1 MKTVSIDE
9 LNIALSE
16 YVKTSQDELILI
28 TKNGLPV
35 AALSLVVDPEELE
48 RLMLANS
55 SKFNDLLDNSRRSIQ
70 ETGGMEDEEF
80 WQLVDELSRSS
91 EG

>member
-28 TKNGLPV
+28 TKNGRPV

-80 WQLVDELSRSS
+80 WQLVDELSRPS

>member
-70 ETGGMEDEEF
+70 ETGGMEDEDF
-80 WQLVDELSRSS
+80 WQLVDELSHPS

>member
-1 MKTVSIDE
+1 MKTVSIDD
-9 LNIALSE
+9 LNITLSD

-28 TKNGLPV
+28 TKNGRPV

-48 RLMLANS
+48 RLILANS
-55 SKFNDLLDNSRRSIQ
+55 SKFNALLDNSRRSIQ

-80 WQLVDELSRSS
+80 WQLVDELSHPS